1 MLTSIWNYY
10 LNFTIKARLGT
21 LCICYSL
28 CIIAMAVTA
37 QSNSPLV
44 KFGSM
49 LVFIVLGGVFGWVNI
64 WSINRPIQRAI
75 GYLQNMARG
84 DLSQEIRAIRKN
96 EFSLM
101 IAAMGELQDSM
112 RGIIS
117 GIKSTADHLEGSSK
131 LLSSTSTQIVA
142 GTEDASVQS
151 EVVTSS
157 VDEMA
162 SISSSIAQRCQEMS
176 STANET
182 SSATQSGAA
191 TIAKMK
197 TIMGEIESTA
207 IGTMAAVQAL
217 GANSERIGDIVVAI
231 EDIADQTNLLALN
244 AAIEAARAG
253 DQGRG
258 FAVVADEVRNLAE
271 RTTTS
276 TREIQAIIVAL
287 QGDVRNVV
295 SSMEQSAGSVRNGTT
310 DVALSSEAM
319 GVIKGHI
326 DPLLRY
332 VSQVAAAAQQQS
344 ETSAGITG
352 SMRNISHV
360 IHVAATGAQKTEQA
374 AVELS
379 RSSRELQ
386 QMVNRFRLA
395 S

>member
-1 MLTSIWNYY
+1 MAALWNYY

-28 CIIAMAVTA
+28 CIIAMAFTA
-37 QSNSPLV
+37 QSGSILV

-75 GYLQNMARG
+75 NYLQTMAHG
-84 DLSQEIRAIRKN
+84 DLTQDITALRKN
-96 EFSLM
+96 EFSKM
-101 IAAMGELQDSM
+101 ISAMKELQGSM
-112 RGIIS
+112 RTIIS
-117 GIKSTADHLEGSSK
+117 GIKTTADHLEGSSA

-151 EVVTSS
+151 GIVASS

-162 SISSSIAQRCQEMS
+162 AISCSIAQSCQEMS
-176 STANET
+176 GTANET
-182 SSATQSGAA
+182 SSATQSGAE
-191 TIAKMK
+191 TIANMK
-197 TIMGEIESTA
+197 TIIGEIECMV
-207 IGTMAAVQAL
+207 IGTMEAVKAL

-271 RTTTS
+271 RTTKS
-276 TREIQAIIVAL
+276 TREIQSIIGSL

-295 SSMEQSAGSVRNGTT
+295 SSMEQSAGSVRNGTA
-310 DVALSSEAM
+310 DVQLSSEAM
-319 GVIKGHI
+319 GVIRGHI

-332 VSQVAAAAQQQS
+332 VSQVAAAAEQQS
-344 ETSAGITG
+344 LTTAGITG
-352 SMRNISHV
+352 SMRNISQV
-360 IHVAATGAQKTEQA
+360 IQVAATGAHKTEHA

-395 S
+395 G

>member
-1 MLTSIWNYY
+1 MASIWNYY

-21 LCICYSL
+21 LCVCYSL

-37 QSNSPLV
+37 QSESTLV

-49 LVFIVLGGVFGWVNI
+49 LVFIVLGGIFGCANI

-75 GYLQNMARG
+75 NYLQTMARG
-84 DLSQEIRAIRKN
+84 DLTQDIRTLRRN
-96 EFSLM
+96 EFSMM
-101 IAAMGELQDSM
+101 ITAMRELQDSM
-112 RGIIS
+112 RAIIS
-117 GIKSTADHLEGSSK
+117 GIKNTADHLEDSSEQ
-131 LLSSTSTQIVA
+131 LSCTATQIVA
-142 GTEDASVQS
+142 GTEEASVQS

-157 VDEMA
+157 VDQMA
-162 SISSSIAQRCQEMS
+162 SISSSIAQSCQEMS
-176 STANET
+176 GSANQT
-182 SSATQSGAA
+182 GSATQSGSE
-191 TIAKMK
+191 TIGKMK
-197 TIMGEIESTA
+197 TIMGEIESMV
-207 IGTMAAVQAL
+207 IGTMEAVKAL

-258 FAVVADEVRNLAE
+258 FAVVADEVRSLAE
-271 RTTTS
+271 RTTRS
-276 TREIQAIIVAL
+276 TQEIQAIIGSL
-287 QGDVRNVV
+287 QGDVKNVV
-295 SSMEQSAGSVRNGTT
+295 RSMEQSAGSVRIGTT
-310 DVALSSEAM
+310 DVRLSSEAI

-326 DPLLRY
+326 EPLLRY

-344 ETSAGITG
+344 VTSAGITG
-352 SMRNISHV
+352 SMRDISRV
-360 IHVAATGAQKTEQA
+360 IQVAASGAQQTEHA

-395 S
+395 A

>member
-1 MLTSIWNYY
+1 MALLWNYY
-10 LNFTIKARLGT
+10 LNFSIKARLGT

-28 CIIAMAVTA
+28 CIVAMAVTA
-37 QSNSPLV
+37 QSDSLLV
-44 KFGSM
+44 KYGSM
-49 LVFIVLGGVFGWVNI
+49 LAFIVLGGLFGCANI

-75 GYLQNMARG
+75 SYLQTMARG
-84 DLSQEIRAIRKN
+84 DLSQDIRALRKN
-96 EFSLM
+96 EFSMM
-101 IAAMGELQDSM
+101 ISAMSELQDSM
-112 RGIIS
+112 RVIIS
-117 GIKSTADHLEGSSK
+117 GIKSTADHLEGSSEM
-131 LLSSTSTQIVA
+131 LSSTSTQIVA
-142 GTEDASVQS
+142 GTENASVQS
-151 EVVTSS
+151 GAVASS

-162 SISSSIAQRCQEMS
+162 SISISIAQSCQEMS
-176 STANET
+176 GTANQT
-182 SSATQSGAA
+182 SSATESGAA

-197 TIMGEIESTA
+197 SIMGEIERMV
-207 IGTMAAVQAL
+207 IGTMEAVKAL

-253 DQGRG
+253 EQGRG

-271 RTTTS
+271 RTTKS
-276 TREIQAIIVAL
+276 TREIQGIIGSL

-295 SSMEQSAGSVRNGTT
+295 SSMEQSASCVRNGTA
-310 DVALSSEAM
+310 DVQLSSEAI

-326 DPLLRY
+326 EPLLRY

-344 ETSAGITG
+344 ETTAGITG
-352 SMRNISHV
+352 SMRNISQV
-360 IHVAATGAQKTEQA
+360 IHVAAAGAQKTEHA

>member
-10 LNFTIKARLGT
+10 LNFTIKSRLGT
-21 LCICYSL
+21 LCICYSF

-37 QSNSPLV
+37 QSGSLLV
-44 KFGSM
+44 KYGSM

-75 GYLQNMARG
+75 SYLQNMARG
-84 DLSQEIRAIRKN
+84 DLTQDIRALRKN

-101 IAAMGELQDSM
+101 IAAMSELQGSM
-112 RGIIS
+112 RSIIS

-131 LLSSTSTQIVA
+131 LLSSTSSQIVA
-142 GTEDASVQS
+142 GTEDASLQS
-151 EVVTSS
+151 EVVTTS

-197 TIMGEIESTA
+197 TIMGEIETTA

-253 DQGRG
+253 EQGRG

-352 SMRNISHV
+352 SMRNISQV
-360 IHVAATGAQKTEQA
+360 IQVAATGAQKTEHA

-379 RSSRELQ
+379 RSSLELQ

>member
-1 MLTSIWNYY
+1 MTSIWNYY

-21 LCICYSL
+21 LCVCYSV
-28 CIIAMAVTA
+28 CIAAMAVTA
-37 QSNSPLV
+37 QSSSLLV

-49 LVFIVLGGVFGWVNI
+49 LVFVVLGGVFGWVNI
-64 WSINRPIQRAI
+64 WSINRPIQRSI

-84 DLSQEIRAIRKN
+84 DLTQEIRALRNN

-101 IAAMGELQDSM
+101 ITAMAELQDSM
-112 RGIIS
+112 RSIIS
-117 GIKSTADHLEGSSK
+117 GIKGTADHLEDSSV

-142 GTEDASVQS
+142 GTEDASLQS

-162 SISSSIAQRCQEMS
+162 SISSSIAQSCREMS
-176 STANET
+176 GTANET

-197 TIMGEIESTA
+197 TIMGEIECMVV
-207 IGTMAAVQAL
+207 GTMEAVQAL

-271 RTTTS
+271 RTTSS
-276 TREIQAIIVAL
+276 TREIQSIIGSL

-295 SSMEQSAGSVRNGTT
+295 SSMEQSAGSVRSGAT
-310 DVALSSEAM
+310 DVRLSSEAM

-326 DPLLRY
+326 EPLLRY

-352 SMRNISHV
+352 SMRNISQV
-360 IHVAATGAQKTEQA
+360 IQVAASGAHRTEAA

-395 S
+395 G

>member
-1 MLTSIWNYY
+1 MASIWNYY

-21 LCICYSL
+21 LCVCYSL

-37 QSNSPLV
+37 QSESLLV

-49 LVFIVLGGVFGWVNI
+49 LVFIVLGGIFGCANI

-75 GYLQNMARG
+75 DYLQTMAHG
-84 DLSQEIRAIRKN
+84 DLTQDIRTLRRN
-96 EFSLM
+96 EFSMM
-101 IAAMGELQDSM
+101 ITAMRELQDSM
-112 RGIIS
+112 RAIIS
-117 GIKSTADHLEGSSK
+117 GIKNTADHLEGSSEQ
-131 LLSSTSTQIVA
+131 LSSTATQIVA
-142 GTEDASVQS
+142 GTEEASVQS
-151 EVVTSS
+151 GVVTSS

-162 SISSSIAQRCQEMS
+162 SISSSIAQSCQEMS
-176 STANET
+176 GSANQT
-182 SSATQSGAA
+182 SSATQSGSE

-197 TIMGEIESTA
+197 TIMGEIESMV
-207 IGTMAAVQAL
+207 IGTMEAVKAL

-258 FAVVADEVRNLAE
+258 FAVVADEVRSLAE
-271 RTTTS
+271 RTTRS
-276 TREIQAIIVAL
+276 TQEIQAIIGSL
-287 QGDVRNVV
+287 QGDVKNVV
-295 SSMEQSAGSVRNGTT
+295 RSMEQSAGSVRAGTT
-310 DVALSSEAM
+310 DVRLSSEAI

-326 DPLLRY
+326 EPLLRY
-332 VSQVAAAAQQQS
+332 VSQVAASAQQQS
-344 ETSAGITG
+344 VTSAGITG
-352 SMRNISHV
+352 SMRDISRV
-360 IHVAATGAQKTEQA
+360 IQVAANGAQQTEHA

-395 S
+395 A